1 MYKNLNSIYNII
13 YKTIKLL
20 DSSLRKRLVLLIF
33 LVIISM
39 TLEIFTLG
47 MLLPVLNMLVN
58 FNIGHL
64 EYVPRF
70 ILQYSNEELIIIFLF
85 LFILFYLFKILMT
98 LFIHWMTLTYYLNLQ
113 VYLSRKLFRKYLYQN
128 FTFHVNRNSS
138 ELIRNIKDNIVEFA
152 SFGFGSLLILMTES
166 FIIFGILVFL
176 LYIHT
181 KITLCI
187 LAVLIIVFVIFNFLF
202 SARSLRLGKMSL
214 DHGKLYIQHLYQG
227 LNSIKEIKILNR
239 QESFLNNFV
248 FHHKELTKINTKI
261 GFIDYLPRAWLEL
274 IIILC
279 ISFSAFFLHFKN
291 LSIIDYLPLFGL
303 YAAVTIRLLPSCSK
317 IFTAIQRFKFGIAK
331 IENLYDEFNLETE
344 FYNTDKNT
352 YKKNFKNEIELENI
366 SFKYSGQNY
375 SIFKKVNLKIKKNTK
390 VGVVGKSGSGKSTLI
405 DMLLGLIEPTE
416 GKIYID
422 GIDLKKNITG
432 WQKNIGYVAQNIILT
447 DDSLK
452 KNIAFGLED
461 NFIDNNKIMD
471 SIKKADLEEFLNKLP
486 EGLETRVGEFG
497 SKLSGG
503 QLQRIG
509 IARALYNDPEILFLD
524 EATSSLDKETENNV
538 INTVMSLKNKTII
551 IISHKYSAI
560 EKCDMIVEVKDEKI
574 KKIDK

>member
-1 MYKNLNSIYNII
+1 
-13 YKTIKLL
+13 
-20 DSSLRKRLVLLIF
+20 
-33 LVIISM
+33 
-39 TLEIFTLG
+39 
-47 MLLPVLNMLVN
+47 
-58 FNIGHL
+58 
-64 EYVPRF
+64 
-70 ILQYSNEELIIIFLF
+70 
-85 LFILFYLFKILMT
+85 
-98 LFIHWMTLTYYLNLQ
+98 
-113 VYLSRKLFRKYLYQN
+113 
-128 FTFHVNRNSS
+128 
-138 ELIRNIKDNIVEFA
+138 
-152 SFGFGSLLILMTES
+152 
-166 FIIFGILVFL
+166 
-176 LYIHT
+176 
-181 KITLCI
+181 
-187 LAVLIIVFVIFNFLF
+187 
-202 SARSLRLGKMSL
+202 MSL

-239 QESFLNNFV
+239 QETFLNNFA

-261 GFIDYLPRAWLEL
+261 GFIDHVPRVWLEL
-274 IIILC
+274 MLILC
-279 ISFSAFFLHFKN
+279 IAFAVFYLQFKN

-344 FYNTDKNT
+344 INKIDKNN
-352 YKKNFKNEIELENI
+352 YIKIFKNEIELENI

-375 SIFKKVNLKIKKNTK
+375 NIFKNVNLKIKKNTK
-390 VGVVGKSGSGKSTLI
+390 VGVVGKSGSGKSTLVDI
-405 DMLLGLIEPTE
+405 LLGLIEPTE
-416 GKIYID
+416 GKINID

-461 NFIDNNKIMD
+461 DFIDNNRIMD

-560 EKCDMIVEVKDEKI
+560 DQCDIIVEVKNEKI
-574 KKIDK
+574 NKIDK

>member
-187 LAVLIIVFVIFNFLF
+187 LAVLIIVFVIFNFVF

-279 ISFSAFFLHFKN
+279 ISFSAFFLHFSN
-291 LSIIDYLPLFGL
+291 VSILNYFPLFGL
-303 YAAVTIRLLPSCSK
+303 YAAVTLRILPSCSK
-317 IFTAIQRFKFGIAK
+317 IFAAIQRFKFGIAK